1 MSDLITYQY
10 PTPSTLLKVG
20 ELDELLLSKFSETDK
35 KESPCFFWGRIADP
49 FSTARCLVSLSNVV
63 QSSFN
68 LSPAE
73 IAKMKDPIITAGNN
87 TIRFE
92 GFSQCAGVYVRVDI
106 LPGGHDGEFLESG
119 TTNVDFNQSMI
130 SALNQVARNEQLVM
144 GIGQKEFSIANKVG
158 LKAWLAKAI
167 LSRAAIQASGTSS
180 IKDSRAA
187 PSPENPRQASR
198 EIVKLNRTC
207 PK

>member
-10 PTPSTLLKVG
+10 PTPSTLLKAG
-20 ELDELLLSKFSETDK
+20 ALDELLLSKFSETDK

-92 GFSQCAGVYVRVDI
+92 GFSQCAGVYARVDI

-144 GIGQKEFSIANKVG
+144 GVGQKEFSIAHSGEKQVERKVPLPVKWIKG
-158 LKAWLAKAI
+158 LTSVQVF
-167 LSRAAIQASGTSS
+167 LSESTNAHTLNRNQAIQLFRS
-180 IKDSRAA
+180 I
-187 PSPENPRQASR
+187 
-198 EIVKLNRTC
+198 